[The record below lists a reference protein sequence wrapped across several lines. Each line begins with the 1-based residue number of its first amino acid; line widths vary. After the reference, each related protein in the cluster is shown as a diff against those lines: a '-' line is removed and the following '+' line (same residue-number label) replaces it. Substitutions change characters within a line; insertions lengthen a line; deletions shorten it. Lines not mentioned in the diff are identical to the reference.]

1 MISIV
6 IPCYNEELIIEDFIK
21 ELHLNISKI
30 NENFVMLTC
39 DFHKDHISC

>member
-30 NENFVMLTC
+30 NENFEVI
-39 DFHKDHISC
+39 FVNQIINQPY

>member
-21 ELHLNISKI
+21 ELVELKIIS
-30 NENFVMLTC
+30 EG
-39 DFHKDHISC
+39 

>member
-21 ELHLNISKI
+21 ELHKDISKV
-30 NENFVMLTC
+30 NETFEIIFIDCYL
-39 DFHKDHISC
+39 